1 MYLYTLSYVSICIS
15 HTLFC
20 LFINIFLISH
30 TYLHVFLIP
39 FWMIFEIVSEYD
51 MRAQR
56 ASEAKRAKRRTC
68 MNFHAWISERVHNAF
83 IFVSNLFIC
92 IFVFLIPFP
101 TYLDIF
107 LTPFPMYLHV
117 FLMFFSLYLHLFCIP
132 TYLCIHFL
140 RIYLIHYQNVLKAF
154 SKVFKKWCAL
164 PVPLLRQVS
173 SKRYERWFLF
183 II

>member
-1 MYLYTLSYVSICIS
+1 
-15 HTLFC
+15 
-20 LFINIFLISH
+20 
-30 TYLHVFLIP
+30 
-39 FWMIFEIVSEYD
+39 

-68 MNFHAWISERVHNAF
+68 MNFHAWISERVHDAF
-83 IFVSNLFIC
+83 LFVSNLFIC

-101 TYLDIF
+101 TYLNIF

-117 FLMFFSLYLHLFCIP
+117 FLIFFSLYLHLFCIP

-164 PVPLLRQVS
+164 PVPLLRQVLVDGRAGGFPFFHILTGVLRMPPGDCS
-173 SKRYERWFLF
+173 GGVFTAGRSKIKKIRCLTIFDPQS
-183 II
+183 